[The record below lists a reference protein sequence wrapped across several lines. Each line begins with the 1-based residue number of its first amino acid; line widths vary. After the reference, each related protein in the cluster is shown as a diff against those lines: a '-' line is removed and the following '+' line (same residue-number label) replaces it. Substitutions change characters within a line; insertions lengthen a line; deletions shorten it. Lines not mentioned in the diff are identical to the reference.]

1 MPPYE
6 LTKEATSD
14 LEGIFR
20 YTINQWGEKQARIY
34 SEKLG
39 RCFRKIAGK
48 KVVPRTF
55 SETFPEALVTRCEHH
70 FIFYIQPEREEN
82 RPIIFSVLH
91 ERMDLLAR
99 LQGRLE

>member
-39 RCFRKIAGK
+39 LCFRKIANEEI
-48 KVVPRTF
+48 VSRTF
-55 SETFPEALVTRCEHH
+55 LETYPEALVTRCEHH
-70 FIFYIQPEREEN
+70 YIFYVQEKGN
-82 RPIIFSVLH
+82 RPIIFAILH
-91 ERMDLLAR
+91 KRMDLLVH
-99 LQGRLE
+99 LQHRLE

>member
-20 YTINQWGEKQARIY
+20 YTINQWSEKQARIY

-48 KVVPRTF
+48 KVVSRTF
-55 SETFPEALVTRCEHH
+55 SETFIRG
-70 FIFYIQPEREEN
+70 Q
-82 RPIIFSVLH
+82 VLT
-91 ERMDLLAR
+91 
-99 LQGRLE
+99 

>member
-1 MPPYE
+1 MPSYE

-34 SEKLG
+34 SEKLSL
-39 RCFRKIAGK
+39 CFRKIANKGI
-48 KVVPRTF
+48 VSRTF

-70 FIFYIQPEREEN
+70 FIFYIQPEGN
-82 RPIIFSVLH
+82 RPIIFAILH
-91 ERMDLLAR
+91 KRMDLLVR
-99 LQGRLE
+99 LQHRLE

>member
-55 SETFPEALVTRCEHH
+55 SETFIRG
-70 FIFYIQPEREEN
+70 Q
-82 RPIIFSVLH
+82 VLT
-91 ERMDLLAR
+91 
-99 LQGRLE
+99 